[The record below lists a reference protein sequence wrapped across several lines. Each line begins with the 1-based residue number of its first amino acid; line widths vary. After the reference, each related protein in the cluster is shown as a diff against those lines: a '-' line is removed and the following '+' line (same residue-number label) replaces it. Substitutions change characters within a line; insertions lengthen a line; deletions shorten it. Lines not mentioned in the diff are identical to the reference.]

1 MALVEASDHLPA
13 REVGPWNN
21 EKLHYVARYLDIFA
35 TGMKNKWDD
44 LVYAD
49 LLCGPG
55 LCKGE
60 DGVEAQGSPLL
71 ALSHEPLTRFFFNDA
86 DGQAIA
92 ALRARIGSDT
102 LAEQRPV
109 ETTSSDCNQVADVAR
124 EFLFPRGTRRS
135 VLGLAFIDNQ
145 GFEMSLESIEELT
158 RGVNLDL
165 LITFMTSFPKRF
177 ISRPGFGPD
186 SDFAKFIG
194 VDAYQKY
201 VQDRPVI
208 QTHELLEAY
217 REKLGSF
224 GYRHIDDRIR
234 IENTK
239 GSTIY
244 HLVFASRHARGKEFF
259 GRISQRMSSGQ
270 ARMPFDNP

>member
-1 MALVEASDHLPA
+1 MTLVKASDGYGA

-35 TGMKNKWDD
+35 RAMKNKWDD

-60 DGVEAQGSPLL
+60 DGVETQGSPLL
-71 ALSHEPLTRFFFNDA
+71 ALSHQQLARFFFNDA
-86 DGQAIA
+86 DEGAVA
-92 ALRARIGSDT
+92 ALHARIARGGS
-102 LAEQRPV
+102 AGGRPV
-109 ETTSSDCNQVADVAR
+109 ETTSTDCNEVSAVAR
-124 EFLFPRGTRRS
+124 DFLFPLGTRRS

-145 GFEMSLESIEELT
+145 GFEMSLEALDELT
-158 RGVNLDL
+158 RDVNMDL

-177 ISRPGFGPD
+177 IGQAGFGPD
-186 SDFAKFIG
+186 SSFARFIG

-201 VQDRPVI
+201 VRDRSEI

-217 REKLGSF
+217 REKLGSL
-224 GYRHIDDRIR
+224 GYQYIDDRIA
-234 IENTK
+234 IANTK
-239 GSTIY
+239 RSTIY
-244 HLVFASRHARGKEFF
+244 HLVFASRHPLGKEFF
-259 GRISQRMSSGQ
+259 IKISQRSSSGQ
-270 ARMPFDNP
+270 ARMEGF